1 MSVEVVHLSCW
12 ALLASMVVF
21 LVVGGVHTY
30 HELREVLRE
39 RRARR
44 NRVVHR
50 PAARVSRTTFR
61 FA

>member
-44 NRVVHR
+44 NRIIHGGAVRAHR
-50 PAARVSRTTFR
+50 TAFS